1 MRRIEPPMNADKI
14 NPKSISHRD
23 HRERRMGVSG
33 AILRLKITLMDCKPT
48 IWREIEVV
56 LSMTLSGL
64 HEALQVL
71 MGWEDGHL
79 WAFEAGQRRFEP
91 PDPDGMNLSGRSPE
105 DPERVTLRDL
115 FAKEGQNILY
125 QYDFGDDWRVEI
137 AVVAIGKPAP
147 GVRYPRCLGGERA
160 GPPEDCG
167 GPPGFEE
174 LLAARRKPKSALA
187 RELLEWV
194 GPDWDPNEFD
204 IVAVNKDLAAL
215 RAPRH
220 LH

>member
-1 MRRIEPPMNADKI
+1 MDADKI
-14 NPKSISHRD
+14 KPKSISHRD
-23 HRERRMGVSG
+23 HRERKMGVSS
-33 AILRLKITLMDCKPT
+33 AILRLKIALMDCKPT

-71 MGWEDGHL
+71 MGWEDDHL

-105 DPERVTLRDL
+105 NPERVTLRDL
-115 FAKEGQNILY
+115 FTKEGQKIGY
-125 QYDFGDDWRVEI
+125 HYDFGDDWRVEI

-147 GVRYPRCLGGERA
+147 GVGYPRCLGGERA

-167 GPPGFEE
+167 GPLGFKG
-174 LLAARRKPKSALA
+174 LLAARRKPKSAHT
-187 RELLEWV
+187 RELLEWI
-194 GPDWDPNEFD
+194 GPDWDPDEFD
-204 IVAVNKDLAAL
+204 IVAVNKELAAL
-215 RAPRH
+215 CAPRH